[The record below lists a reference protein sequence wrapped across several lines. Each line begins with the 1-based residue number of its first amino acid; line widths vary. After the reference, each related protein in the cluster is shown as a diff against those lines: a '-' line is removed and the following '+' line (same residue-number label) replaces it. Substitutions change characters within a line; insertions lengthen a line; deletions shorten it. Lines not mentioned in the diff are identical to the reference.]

1 MIFLSIAF
9 KIIADLVLIWHP
21 TRLLTQ
27 FLCLIFKLV
36 GILLELKHPNL
47 QVSFSLLLLKIMFE
61 ITISLQIFINNNA
74 FLSSFE
80 EKV

>member
-1 MIFLSIAF
+1 MILLRNAF
-9 KIIADLVLIWHP
+9 KIIADLVLILHP
-21 TRLLTQ
+21 SKLLAQ
-27 FLCLIFKLV
+27 FLCLIFKV
-36 GILLELKHPNL
+36 IGILLELKHPNL

-80 EKV
+80 